1 MTAKRP
7 SMQDVADLAGV
18 SRTTVSFILNK
29 VEIADNFSPET
40 RERVLAAAAK
50 LNYRRN
56 LIAGSLR
63 SQKTQTI
70 GFISDMISATAF
82 TGHIIQ
88 GAKERAWE
96 NKHLLLLVDTDRN
109 QVMKETAVNA
119 LIDRQVDGI
128 IFATVYHRE
137 AHPPENIRE
146 VPTVLL
152 NCFVQDRSLP
162 SVVPDE
168 VKGGYDATLHL
179 LQKGHRRIGFIC
191 DESGVPATVGRFT
204 GYKQALAEFDV
215 PFDPDL
221 TVFHGESIA
230 RHGYHGAMVLMQHE
244 QPPTALFCY
253 TDRMAMGA
261 YDALRTLN
269 LSIPNDVA
277 VVGFDNQ
284 EFIAAEL
291 YPGLTTMELPHYE
304 MGDWAVKHLL
314 ELIEQQRQGM
324 EQVTSPQ
331 QLLLECPL
339 IERLST

>member
-40 RERVLAAAAK
+40 RERVLAAAAE

-56 LIAGSLR
+56 IIASGLR

-82 TGHIIQ
+82 TGQIIQ

-96 NKHLLLLVDTDRN
+96 NNHLLLLVDTDRN
-109 QVMKETAVNA
+109 QAMKETAVNA
-119 LIDRQVDGI
+119 LLDRQVDGI

-152 NCFVQDRSLP
+152 NCFVPDRSLP

-168 VKGGYDATLHL
+168 VKGGYNATLHL

-191 DESGVPATVGRFT
+191 DESGVPATVGRFA
-204 GYKQALAEFDV
+204 GYKQALAKFDV
-215 PFDPDL
+215 SFDPDL
-221 TVFHGESIA
+221 TYFHGESIA
-230 RHGYHGAMVLMQHE
+230 SHGYRGAMALMQLE

-261 YDALRTLN
+261 YDALRALN
-269 LSIPNDVA
+269 LSIPDDVA
-277 VVGFDNQ
+277 IIGFDNQ

-314 ELIEQQRQGM
+314 ELIKQHQDV
-324 EQVTSPQ
+324 EQVKSPQ
-331 QLLLECPL
+331 QLILECPL
-339 IERLST
+339 IERSST